1 MKRRIKFL
9 VTPDTGLQRRQ
20 PSLHHCPICL
30 YLSSQ
35 IFSAPKKLNNIH
47 TGSGQNASH
56 RVFFLHP
63 CLKQTPRESKNRAS
77 QDLLHPNALSTYY
90 YFQLREFPEFDVVCL
105 LVTLI
110 GSLFHVFVQSSLEL
124 LICFQPCSDSP

>member
-1 MKRRIKFL
+1 MKFL

-56 RVFFLHP
+56 RVFFFTL
-63 CLKQTPRESKNRAS
+63 
-77 QDLLHPNALSTYY
+77 ALSRHQGRVRTEQVRICYIQIHSQPITI
-90 YFQLREFPEFDVVCL
+90 FSSGNFL
-105 LVTLI
+105 
-110 GSLFHVFVQSSLEL
+110 SLTWFVY
-124 LICFQPCSDSP
+124 